1 MARIDVEKV
10 ATASL
15 LLMAML
21 WGSTFFVIHGIVTR
35 MAPTDMLAVRFAIAG
50 LVLLL
55 ITPKSLRMTGRT
67 LRQGLVMGVL
77 FSTGQIT
84 QTIGLAHTSASISG
98 FLTGLY
104 VVATPL
110 LGAACLAQRVPRVV
124 WWAVA
129 LATAGLAVLSIL
141 PSRGTTHLGWGEG
154 LTLIAAV
161 AYAGHIVAAGHF
173 ATSENSMSLTLVQTL
188 VLVAACF
195 ITAAPGGIHAPQRD
209 SDWLAVLYL
218 ALVCGSLTLFLQ
230 IWAQAHVEPT
240 RAAVVM
246 CSEPV
251 WAATFAILFG
261 GESLTARTLVGGAAI
276 VTASYLVMRPAGR
289 PFGRPWATPRS
300 PAAAMRPAHAIEPD
314 EAGAVER
321 GFDAVT
327 MLQSATANPR

>member
-1 MARIDVEKV
+1 
-10 ATASL
+10 
-15 LLMAML
+15 MAML
-21 WGSTFFVIHGIVTR
+21 WGSTFFVIHDLVTR

-55 ITPKSLRMTGRT
+55 VTPRSVRMTRRT
-67 LRQGLVMGVL
+67 LKQGLVMGAL

-110 LGAACLAQRVPRVV
+110 LGAAFLARRVPRIV

-129 LATAGLAVLSIL
+129 LATVGLAVLSIL
-141 PSRGTTHLGWGEG
+141 PSQGSIRFGWGES

-161 AYAGHIVAAGHF
+161 AYAGHIVAAGEF
-173 ATSENSMSLTLVQTL
+173 ATAENSMSLTLVQTM
-188 VLVAACF
+188 VLIAACF
-195 ITAAPGGIHAPQRD
+195 ATAAPGGIHLPRGEG
-209 SDWLAVLYL
+209 DWLSVLYL

-261 GESLTARTLVGGAAI
+261 GESLTARTLIGGAAI
-276 VTASYLVMRPAGR
+276 VSASYLVMRPAGR
-289 PFGRPWATPRS
+289 PFGRPWASGRTSTSRVPV
-300 PAAAMRPAHAIEPD
+300 IEPSVGPSAD
-314 EAGAVER
+314 LYARSTLDARDSQAV
-321 GFDAVT
+321 GV
-327 MLQSATANPR
+327 QGS